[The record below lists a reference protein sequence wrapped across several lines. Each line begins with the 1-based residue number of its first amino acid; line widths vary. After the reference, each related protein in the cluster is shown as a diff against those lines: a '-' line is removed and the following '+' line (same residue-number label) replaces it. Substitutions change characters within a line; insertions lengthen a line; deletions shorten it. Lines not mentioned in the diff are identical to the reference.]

1 MWAGASRAGSALDRS
16 WHLLTPVERAGRYR
30 QFAAEALRRA
40 AESDC
45 EAAKAGHLDMAA
57 RWDGL
62 AQDIERRAD
71 LLD

>member
-1 MWAGASRAGSALDRS
+1 
-16 WHLLTPVERAGRYR
+16 LLTPVERAGRYR